1 MAVESQYKVS
11 CAEICCMYAEQ
22 NFGPGGP
29 HDNASK
35 DDDEEDIPERVEI
48 TPPENPPPDAQIPS
62 GSGGNADYGE
72 EGPWWER

>member
-1 MAVESQYKVS
+1 MAVESQYKELYT
-11 CAEICCMYAEQ
+11 EIGCMYAVQ
-22 NFGPGGP
+22 TGPGGP

-48 TPPENPPPDAQIPS
+48 TPPENPPPNAQIPS
-62 GSGGNADYGE
+62 GSGGDANYGE